1 MATITL
7 YKEKVNG
14 VGGLIDNL
22 IKSSSNLDV
31 QLGTLKNTLQGVD
44 SSTCNLQDTVDSIS
58 SSSKSE
64 KSKIEDL
71 KKLNN
76 RLSEFIET
84 ASRKDSAAEEEIKKS
99 KEDFYTKYSYLKPEC
114 EKSVIEH
121 ICDGVQSAAEWCKE
135 HWKFIATVVLVAVAV
150 VLLCT
155 GVGSGLGAAIIA
167 GACWG
172 AILGAV
178 IGGVSGGINSAIQG
192 GSFFDGFES
201 GAFDGAVGGAI
212 GGAIIGGLTF
222 VAGPAL
228 SMVGSIGRGAG
239 IGALSNGVSNM
250 CVTTIDY
257 LAEHGNLNGAL
268 DDIAISGFSG
278 ALSGGI
284 MDGIMGGFQFKMTY
298 TKLSEVEVS
307 QILSD
312 RGLDNLA
319 IRDMIDS
326 FDGPI
331 YARQGNPG
339 EVFTITESSL
349 GDASGVF
356 VTRGSAGTTPADR
369 INNLALPPNNTAVVE
384 RTVELTRTQLL
395 LEGKVAGQGEW
406 ALIANDGIPRTG
418 GGWQVITDGGKYT
431 GAIK

>member
-1 MATITL
+1 M
-7 YKEKVNG
+7 
-14 VGGLIDNL
+14 
-22 IKSSSNLDV
+22 
-31 QLGTLKNTLQGVD
+31 
-44 SSTCNLQDTVDSIS
+44 
-58 SSSKSE
+58 
-64 KSKIEDL
+64 
-71 KKLNN
+71 
-76 RLSEFIET
+76 
-84 ASRKDSAAEEEIKKS
+84 
-99 KEDFYTKYSYLKPEC
+99 
-114 EKSVIEH
+114 
-121 ICDGVQSAAEWCKE
+121 
-135 HWKFIATVVLVAVAV
+135 
-150 VLLCT
+150 
-155 GVGSGLGAAIIA
+155 
-167 GACWG
+167 
-172 AILGAV
+172 
-178 IGGVSGGINSAIQG
+178 
-192 GSFFDGFES
+192 
-201 GAFDGAVGGAI
+201 
-212 GGAIIGGLTF
+212 
-222 VAGPAL
+222 AGPAL

-268 DDIAISGFSG
+268 DDIAMSGFSG

-284 MDGIMGGFQFKMTY
+284 MGGIMGGFQFKMTY

-331 YARQGNPG
+331 YARQGNPR

-384 RTVELTRTQLL
+384 RTVQLTRTQLL
-395 LEGKVAGQGEW
+395 LE
-406 ALIANDGIPRTG
+406 
-418 GGWQVITDGGKYT
+418 
-431 GAIK
+431 

>member
-1 MATITL
+1 
-7 YKEKVNG
+7 
-14 VGGLIDNL
+14 
-22 IKSSSNLDV
+22 
-31 QLGTLKNTLQGVD
+31 
-44 SSTCNLQDTVDSIS
+44 
-58 SSSKSE
+58 
-64 KSKIEDL
+64 
-71 KKLNN
+71 
-76 RLSEFIET
+76 
-84 ASRKDSAAEEEIKKS
+84 
-99 KEDFYTKYSYLKPEC
+99 
-114 EKSVIEH
+114 
-121 ICDGVQSAAEWCKE
+121 
-135 HWKFIATVVLVAVAV
+135 
-150 VLLCT
+150 
-155 GVGSGLGAAIIA
+155 
-167 GACWG
+167 
-172 AILGAV
+172 
-178 IGGVSGGINSAIQG
+178 
-192 GSFFDGFES
+192 
-201 GAFDGAVGGAI
+201 
-212 GGAIIGGLTF
+212 
-222 VAGPAL
+222 
-228 SMVGSIGRGAG
+228 MVGSIGRGAG

-278 ALSGGI
+278 ALSVGI

-331 YARQGNPG
+331 YARHGNPG

-406 ALIANDGIPRTG
+406 ALIANDGILRTG

>member
-22 IKSSSNLDV
+22 IKSSSNLNV

-76 RLSEFIET
+76 KLSEFIET

-121 ICDGVQSAAEWCKE
+121 ICDGVQSAIEWCKE
-135 HWKFIATVVLVAVAV
+135 HWKFIATVALVAIAV

-212 GGAIIGGLTF
+212 GGAITGGLTF
-222 VAGPAL
+222 VAGSAL

-268 DDIAISGFSG
+268 DDIAMSGFSG
-278 ALSGGI
+278 IVSGGI
-284 MDGIMGGFQFKMTY
+284 LGGISGGIRFNSPSKTAKSWQGKDDYPGIDDYVDVNMH
-298 TKLSEVEVS
+298 KGD
-307 QILSD
+307 ILY
-312 RGLDNLA
+312 RGEPNGTEYFTTLDA
-319 IRDMIDS
+319 IEDS
-326 FDGPI
+326 GRNATTLFEGLQVKPHPI
-331 YARQGNPG
+331 YGFRGQVSGYKFTKTVTVGYGQALANPQFG
-339 EVFTITESSL
+339 
-349 GDASGVF
+349 
-356 VTRGSAGTTPADR
+356 
-369 INNLALPPNNTAVVE
+369 
-384 RTVELTRTQLL
+384 
-395 LEGKVAGQGEW
+395 
-406 ALIANDGIPRTG
+406 TG
-418 GGWQVITDGGKYT
+418 GLEQFYVPNVQKLIDKGILVLVETINLTK
-431 GAIK
+431 

>member
-22 IKSSSNLDV
+22 IKSSSNLNV

-76 RLSEFIET
+76 KLSEFIET

-121 ICDGVQSAAEWCKE
+121 ICDGVQSAIEWCKE
-135 HWKFIATVVLVAVAV
+135 HWKFIATVALVAIAV

-212 GGAIIGGLTF
+212 GGAITGGLTF

-278 ALSGGI
+278 IVSGGI
-284 MDGIMGGFQFKMTY
+284 LGGISGGIRFNSPSKTAKSWQGKDDYPGIDDYVDVNMH
-298 TKLSEVEVS
+298 KGD
-307 QILSD
+307 ILY
-312 RGLDNLA
+312 RGEPNGTEYFTTLDA
-319 IRDMIDS
+319 IEDS
-326 FDGPI
+326 GRNATTLFEGLQVKPHPI
-331 YARQGNPG
+331 YGFRGQVSGYKFTKTVTVGYGQALANPQFG
-339 EVFTITESSL
+339 
-349 GDASGVF
+349 
-356 VTRGSAGTTPADR
+356 
-369 INNLALPPNNTAVVE
+369 
-384 RTVELTRTQLL
+384 
-395 LEGKVAGQGEW
+395 
-406 ALIANDGIPRTG
+406 TG
-418 GGWQVITDGGKYT
+418 GLEQFYVPNVQKLIDKGILVLVETINLTK
-431 GAIK
+431 